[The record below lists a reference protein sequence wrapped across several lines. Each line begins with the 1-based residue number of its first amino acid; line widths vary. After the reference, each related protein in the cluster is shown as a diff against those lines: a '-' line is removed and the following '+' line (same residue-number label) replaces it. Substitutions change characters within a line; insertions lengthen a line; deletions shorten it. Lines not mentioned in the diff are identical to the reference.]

1 MNYRKLSALLCL
13 SLLISA
19 CTWVKPTE
27 RGTNVKVAGP
37 GEVSHCRKIGTSTV
51 SVLDNVAGLPRSY
64 RTLTEEL
71 ATLARNEAANLNG
84 DTVVPAGE
92 IVNGQQVFDVY
103 DCHPDDDGAMTIPYP
118 Q

>member
-19 CTWVKPTE
+19 CAWVKPTE
-27 RGTNVKVAGP
+27 RGANVKVVEP
-37 GEVSHCRKIGTSTV
+37 GDVSNCRKIGTSTV
-51 SVLDNVAGLPRSY
+51 SVLDNVAGLTRSY
-64 RTLTEEL
+64 RTLSEEL

-103 DCHPDDDGAMTIPYP
+103 DCHPDADGAMTIPYP